1 MDQSR
6 RLKELRD
13 DIEARSRLPEP
24 PFVVGLSGGA
34 DSAALALLS
43 AGESRCLHVHHGLP
57 WSDTLAGAAEEIAA
71 KLDLRLDV
79 VEVEIGE
86 GPSPEAMAREA
97 RYAAFDEAVE
107 TGERLLLG
115 HTMNDQAETLLLN
128 LLRGAGTRGLA
139 GMPYHRPPNIYR
151 PLLGVRRSE
160 TRELAALAGLPFVDD
175 PTNADQRLRRN
186 RLRLDIMPRL
196 EELNPGV
203 VEGLARTAEHVR
215 ADADHLDAEASRVA
229 NLLVGDSEARVAAA
243 SLIVLDSPIRAR
255 VLSAMVGS
263 LREQP
268 HLTSDEIGRV
278 EQVLLGQT
286 AAAQIEGQIRV
297 ERDGPHLVCR
307 VEG

>member
-1 MDQSR
+1 
-6 RLKELRD
+6 
-13 DIEARSRLPEP
+13 
-24 PFVVGLSGGA
+24 
-34 DSAALALLS
+34 
-43 AGESRCLHVHHGLP
+43 
-57 WSDTLAGAAEEIAA
+57 
-71 KLDLRLDV
+71 
-79 VEVEIGE
+79 
-86 GPSPEAMAREA
+86 
-97 RYAAFDEAVE
+97 AFAEAVE